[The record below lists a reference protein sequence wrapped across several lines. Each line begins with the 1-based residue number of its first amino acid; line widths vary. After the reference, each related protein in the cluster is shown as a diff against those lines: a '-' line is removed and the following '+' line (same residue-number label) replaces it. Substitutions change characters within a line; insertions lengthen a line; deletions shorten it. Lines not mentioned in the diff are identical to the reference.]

1 MIAEVNLV
9 MGFLKTTATQTGE
22 YLGTPPTNKT
32 VVMRT
37 ADLFRIEG
45 GMIVKHWDVVDSLN
59 LLTQTGGIS
68 FNQ

>member
-1 MIAEVNLV
+1 MIV
-9 MGFLKTTATQTGE
+9 MK
-22 YLGTPPTNKT
+22 
-32 VVMRT
+32 T

-45 GMIVKHWDVVDSLN
+45 EMTVEHWDVVDSLN